1 MVSHDDQSALAE
13 AERSYP
19 GKFASERRV
28 FSHIHRGDRIF
39 IASGCGEPQ
48 YLVRALIGYVESHP
62 KGFFDA
68 EVIHLWTLGLAPYAD
83 QKFKRNFRHNSFFI
97 GNSTREAVNS
107 GAADYTPISLSQ
119 VPDLFRRKAIPIDV
133 ALIQVSP
140 PDRHGFMSLGVSVDM
155 VKAAVEQATL
165 VIAQANSQMP
175 RVHGDSF
182 IHIEDVDYVMAHD
195 EPILEYRQDADAGVD
210 QVTQQIGRYVSHL
223 IQDGDT
229 IQVGYGTIPN
239 AILANLADKRQLGVH
254 TELLSDGIVEL
265 MKAGAIDNTRKSID
279 PGKTVATFCMGRRET
294 YDYLHD
300 NPGIE
305 FRTVDYTNNPLIISQ
320 HENMTAINTTL
331 EIDLTGQATA
341 ESIGNMFYSG
351 IGGHYDFM
359 RGAVLA
365 RNGKTILAFSSTA
378 QNGEVSRIVPSISK
392 GAGVTLN
399 RGDVYYVVTEYG
411 TAYLHGK
418 SIRERAMELISIA
431 HPKFRPSLIREAK
444 ALNLIYKD
452 QAFVPGKRGEYPES
466 LETHRTTRDGL
477 EVLLRPV
484 KISDEPL
491 LKDFFYS
498 LSDDS
503 LYRRFISTRKDMP
516 HERLQ
521 EFVVLDYAR
530 EMAILAV
537 LRQRDKEEVIALGQ
551 YAIDEPSHAAEVAV
565 VVKDEYQHREVGTE
579 LLSYLTYLAKK
590 QGLLGFT
597 AEVLADNKPMLR
609 LFEKT
614 GFDIETKSS
623 EGVYELTM
631 AFAEVPRR
639 EKQRP

>member
-1 MVSHDDQSALAE
+1 
-13 AERSYP
+13 
-19 GKFASERRV
+19 
-28 FSHIHRGDRIF
+28 
-39 IASGCGEPQ
+39 
-48 YLVRALIGYVESHP
+48 
-62 KGFFDA
+62 
-68 EVIHLWTLGLAPYAD
+68 
-83 QKFKRNFRHNSFFI
+83 
-97 GNSTREAVNS
+97 
-107 GAADYTPISLSQ
+107 
-119 VPDLFRRKAIPIDV
+119 
-133 ALIQVSP
+133 
-140 PDRHGFMSLGVSVDM
+140 
-155 VKAAVEQATL
+155 
-165 VIAQANSQMP
+165 MP

-182 IHIEDVDYVMAHD
+182 IRIEDVDYVMAHD
-195 EPILEYRQDADAGVD
+195 EPILEYRQDTDGGVD
-210 QVTQQIGRYVSHL
+210 QVTQQIGQYVSHL

-229 IQVGYGTIPN
+229 IQVGYGRIPN
-239 AILANLADKRQLGVH
+239 AILANLADKRHLGVH

-279 PGKTVATFCMGRRET
+279 PGKTVATFCMGKRET
-294 YDYLHD
+294 YEYLHD

-305 FRTVDYTNNPLIISQ
+305 FRTVDYTNNPLIIAQ

-341 ESIGNMFYSG
+341 ESIGNVFYSG

-418 SIRERAMELISIA
+418 SIRERAMDLIAIA
-431 HPKFRPSLIREAK
+431 HPRFRPSLIQEAK

-452 QAFVPGKRGEYPES
+452 QAFVSGKRGEYPEA

-477 EVLLRPV
+477 EILLRPV

-503 LYRRFISTRKDMP
+503 LYRRFISPRKDMP

-537 LRQRDKEEVIALGQ
+537 LRRRDKEEVIGLGQ

-565 VVKDEYQHREVGTE
+565 VVKDEYQHKEVGTE
-579 LLSYLTYLAKK
+579 LVSYLTYLAKK

-597 AEVLADNKPMLR
+597 AEVLADNRPMLH
-609 LFEKT
+609 LFDKM

-623 EGVYELTM
+623 EGVYELKM